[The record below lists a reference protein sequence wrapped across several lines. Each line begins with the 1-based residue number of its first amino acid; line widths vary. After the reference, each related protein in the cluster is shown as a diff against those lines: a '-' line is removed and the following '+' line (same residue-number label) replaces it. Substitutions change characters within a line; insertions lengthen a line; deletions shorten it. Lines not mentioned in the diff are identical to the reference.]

1 MYPNRMFLSVLA
13 ASVMAVLPAY
23 GAYDAV
29 SDSVSF
35 AEAEERFAT
44 VSIEGGETCF
54 VKNAHFMNSLAGKV
68 PGVTV
73 NPSSAGAG
81 GAVRVVMRGS
91 VPVDGHG
98 VLYVID
104 GIPMPNFINEDADGV
119 SRAGTEA
126 AADINPEDINEI
138 SFIPGPSAVI
148 LYGQDARYGAIV
160 IETRKGEGNGLEVSF
175 SNNTMFSMPM
185 MLPALQISDPLSF
198 IKTGSNVFNT
208 LSLSAGNEKSRTYL
222 SAGTVNTSGILP
234 GNRYDRYNFNVRNT
248 SSFLDGRLRLDVGA
262 AYVYQKDR
270 NMTSDGIYGNP
281 LVPVYLFP
289 LGEDFGSLQEYERYD
304 ETAGRPVQWWPYSGL
319 PAGSQNPYW
328 IMERMNRENGRH
340 RYRVNTSL
348 KFQATD
354 WLDLEM
360 AAGIDNFVNTYT
372 ERDYAGSILLSSIS
386 ENGYYR
392 ETSVR
397 SHQEYARLTAGFHKD
412 FGQFSFSALA
422 GGSWKNNSSSLDD
435 NGGSLSEANVF
446 NLANLMGDG
455 DLVDVSDRFRI
466 TESSVLA
473 DFNLGWRS
481 LIYVDLAVRNDWRS
495 FPLLRQSMSAFSL
508 SAGVSAV
515 VSNVLEMPSWM
526 SRLNLRASF
535 SNVLDISSVEA
546 GADLG
551 FADGK
556 VNVGVTYYRSKGK
569 DLALDG
575 YLNSAVSSDID
586 FGCVLNQGLEAS
598 LAYGDSWGDFSWS
611 SRLTLSYNRNRF
623 VAGKGI
629 FNGVTG
635 EYMGIDFLQT
645 AKLSPDGPSVCIA
658 DGGSIGD
665 IYVDRDFRRN
675 PDGSVALVDGMPVI
689 ETVQPVKVGSILP
702 DVNAGWQNMFSW
714 KGFSLGVMISA
725 RFGGQAVSP
734 AQAWM
739 DYYGVS
745 QYSADLRDAGGM
757 RIGGVTVPAEGYL
770 KTVAA
775 NGGQGAAYVYDADNI
790 RLKELSV
797 HYKIDRKWLG
807 DVCDL
812 VVGVVADN
820 VCMIWCEA
828 PFDPETVPYA
838 SDIFYSG
845 VDCFMQP
852 SLRSVGFNVK
862 VVF

>member
-35 AEAEERFAT
+35 AKAEERFAT

-91 VPVDGHG
+91 VPIDGHG

-119 SRAGTEA
+119 SGAGTEA

-160 IETRKGEGNGLEVSF
+160 IETRKGEGNGLKVSF

-185 MLPALQISDPLSF
+185 ILPDLQISDPLSF
-198 IKTGSNVFNT
+198 FKTGSNVFNT

-234 GNRYDRYNFNVRNT
+234 GNRYDRYNFNFQNT

-304 ETAGRPVQWWPYSGL
+304 EAAGRPVQWWPYSGL

-360 AAGIDNFVNTYT
+360 AAGIDNFVNTYI

-392 ETSVR
+392 ETSTR
-397 SHQEYARLTAGFHKD
+397 LHQEYARLTAGFHKD

-446 NLANLMGDG
+446 DLANLMGDG

-515 VSNVLEMPSWM
+515 VSNVLEMPSCR
-526 SRLNLRASF
+526 SHLLQVKRKGSCSGRISEFSSF
-535 SNVLDISSVEA
+535 
-546 GADLG
+546 
-551 FADGK
+551 F
-556 VNVGVTYYRSKGK
+556 
-569 DLALDG
+569 
-575 YLNSAVSSDID
+575 
-586 FGCVLNQGLEAS
+586 
-598 LAYGDSWGDFSWS
+598 
-611 SRLTLSYNRNRF
+611 
-623 VAGKGI
+623 
-629 FNGVTG
+629 
-635 EYMGIDFLQT
+635 
-645 AKLSPDGPSVCIA
+645 
-658 DGGSIGD
+658 
-665 IYVDRDFRRN
+665 
-675 PDGSVALVDGMPVI
+675 
-689 ETVQPVKVGSILP
+689 
-702 DVNAGWQNMFSW
+702 
-714 KGFSLGVMISA
+714 
-725 RFGGQAVSP
+725 
-734 AQAWM
+734 
-739 DYYGVS
+739 
-745 QYSADLRDAGGM
+745 
-757 RIGGVTVPAEGYL
+757 
-770 KTVAA
+770 
-775 NGGQGAAYVYDADNI
+775 
-790 RLKELSV
+790 
-797 HYKIDRKWLG
+797 
-807 DVCDL
+807 
-812 VVGVVADN
+812 
-820 VCMIWCEA
+820 
-828 PFDPETVPYA
+828 
-838 SDIFYSG
+838 
-845 VDCFMQP
+845 
-852 SLRSVGFNVK
+852 
-862 VVF
+862 